1 MLEWCTGE
9 AVSVFVTPKNAMTVD
24 GFLCSVPYFCM
35 QHLFPLRSEETWKVI
50 WWIRRHY
57 LGGNENKSM
66 QLSVASSSLS
76 VTSTKLLLHRIF
88 EMPGKEKQ
96 RDICGAR
103 SLPPWGFRFLFVGL
117 TRSYPAI
124 LAHGGGLALTLQELP
139 SGLYQNSCG
148 LPEKQKR
155 ILSSFCDGNEERAPG
170 LACMGVHCSSL
181 NMPCYCWG
189 SNKVCYYS
197 ILMCVLPE
205 SSLFLSPSFLLFFF
219 FFPFFFPLNYT
230 GNVLEGRVKRLKSGI
245 FMYTRNLNVWFKLIN
260 SPHLFLFSL

>member
-103 SLPPWGFRFLFVGL
+103 SLPPWGFGFLFVGL

-124 LAHGGGLALTLQELP
+124 LAHGWGAGSHLAGAPLWPVPKLL
-139 SGLYQNSCG
+139 
-148 LPEKQKR
+148 
-155 ILSSFCDGNEERAPG
+155 RAPRKTKEDSFFILWWKWRTCSRAG
-170 LACMGVHCSSL
+170 LH
-181 NMPCYCWG
+181 G
-189 SNKVCYYS
+189 ST
-197 ILMCVLPE
+197 
-205 SSLFLSPSFLLFFF
+205 LL
-219 FFPFFFPLNYT
+219 
-230 GNVLEGRVKRLKSGI
+230 
-245 FMYTRNLNVWFKLIN
+245 
-260 SPHLFLFSL
+260 